1 MFDPWVR
8 KIPWSRKWQPTP
20 VFLPGEPHGQKSLEG
35 YGPCGHKESDMTE
48 DACMLHVA
56 HFEFMDFRKKPLKSS
71 FKKQKTTEEQ
81 RKRKQRIENRP

>member
-1 MFDPWVR
+1 
-8 KIPWSRKWQPTP
+8 
-20 VFLPGEPHGQKSLEG
+20 
-35 YGPCGHKESDMTE
+35 MTE